1 MSETNERAALIAEAR
16 EYADAMHGGETEK
29 WMRLVACVDN
39 LATALADSEREQA
52 ATIDAALAY
61 CARTDQGDWVI
72 SYHEAVQSLCA
83 ILSRSVPATEAVRLD
98 PEPATVTF
106 MGQPALNPKFGHA
119 AKLPEKG
126 EN

>member
-1 MSETNERAALIAEAR
+1 MTQPEHDPEFFNLPASPIEAVERNR
-16 EYADAMHGGETEK
+16 RMADA
-29 WMRLVACVDN
+29 
-39 LATALADSEREQA
+39 EQS
-52 ATIDAALAY
+52 ATIGAALAY

-83 ILSRSVPATEAVRLD
+83 ILSRSTPATEAVRLD

-106 MGQPALNPKFGHA
+106 MGQPALNRKFDHA
-119 AKLPEKG
+119 TKLPKKG